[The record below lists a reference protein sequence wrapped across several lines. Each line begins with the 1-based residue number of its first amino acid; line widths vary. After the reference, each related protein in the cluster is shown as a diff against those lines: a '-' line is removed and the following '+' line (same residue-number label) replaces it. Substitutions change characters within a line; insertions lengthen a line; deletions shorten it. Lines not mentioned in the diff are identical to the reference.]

1 MTKDEHIKYWI
12 STAGKDWDVAIV
24 LFKQKKYL
32 YSLFFA
38 HLSIEKICKA
48 LWVKNNESNYP
59 PKIHNL
65 NKLLAQADIALNEED
80 AVFAADINKFNI
92 EGRYPDYISDIN
104 RICNNKFTHEYLKK
118 IKKLK
123 LCLLNKMQ

>member
-118 IKKLK
+118 I
-123 LCLLNKMQ
+123 

>member
-1 MTKDEHIKYWI
+1 MIKEDFIKYWI
-12 STAGKDWDVAIV
+12 DTSEKDWEVSLV

-38 HLSIEKICKA
+38 HLHIEKICKA
-48 LWVKNNESNYP
+48 LWVKNNKSDYP

-65 NKLLAQADIALNEED
+65 NKLLAQAGITLAEED
-80 AVFAADINKFNI
+80 ETFAADINKFNI
-92 EGRYPDYISDIN
+92 EGRYPDYVSNIDL
-104 RICNNKFTHEYLKK
+104 ICTKDYTHDYLEK

-123 LCLLNKMQ
+123 LCLLSKI